1 MSGNPWVAIALAG
14 LAAWV
19 FGAAWYMLLG
29 KSMQRALGQDPAQCE
44 GKKMPLVPLAVCL
57 VAEWVMAGVIYQTL
71 VNLGVMGWQDGA
83 IAGVTLGVGLLLM
96 PVLVG
101 NLFTQRKFALTVI
114 DGGHW
119 VLVAVIEGLVIGAF
133 L

>member
-1 MSGNPWVAIALAG
+1 MSGNPWMAIALAG
-14 LAAWV
+14 LAAWL
-19 FGAAWYMLLG
+19 FGAAWYAGLG
-29 KSMQRALGQDPAQCE
+29 KVWQRALGLADCE

-57 VAEWVMAGVIYQTL
+57 LAEWVMAGVIYQTL
-71 VNLGVMGWQDGA
+71 ANLGVMGWRDGA
-83 IAGVTLGVGLLLM
+83 IAGATLGVGLLLM

-101 NLFTQRKFALTVI
+101 NLFAQRKFALTVI
-114 DGGHW
+114 DGAHW